1 MNKDPVFRGFII
13 LILGII
19 LFQMVF
25 NLITGGSSMDNMN
38 STNVIG
44 STTSSLDNLV
54 SGLLVLLIK
63 ILIIA
68 LLILIITGI
77 FLWLKKTYFKNVNLS
92 QHLKQNP
99 MLKSILAISGAIV
112 GILLLI
118 YVYNYL
124 VNPTPGYSNSLIAS
138 SRMNENNTGG
148 FNGTLGITGVF
159 TFLIKIL
166 IYVFIISLIISLLA
180 FLKKQLVEG
189 GVHLF
194 KTSESST
201 VKETD
206 KKVKVSKENV
216 TESVQ
221 LVTDPDISE

>member
-1 MNKDPVFRGFII
+1 MNKDPVFRSFII
-13 LILGII
+13 ILLGII

-25 NLITGGSSMDNMN
+25 NLITGGSSMDDMN
-38 STNVIG
+38 STNIIG

-54 SGLLVLLIK
+54 SGLMVLLIK
-63 ILIIA
+63 LLIIA
-68 LLILIITGI
+68 LLISIIIGI
-77 FLWLKKTYFKNVNLS
+77 FLWLKKTYFNNVNLS
-92 QHLKQNP
+92 QLVKQNP
-99 MLKSILAISGAIV
+99 ILKSILAVSGALV
-112 GILLLI
+112 GLLLLI

-138 SRMNENNTGG
+138 NHMNENNTGG

-166 IYVFIISLIISLLA
+166 IYVFVISLIISLIA
-180 FLKKQLVEG
+180 FLKKQLEEG

-194 KTSESST
+194 KGADKST

-206 KKVKVSKENV
+206 KKVMLSKETV
-216 TESVQ
+216 SESVQ
-221 LVTDPDISE
+221 LATDSEISE